1 MDAERKA
8 VALFLNRLRSLAG
21 YKDAI
26 QCAEERPPKGQP
38 GRAIRSRFD
47 GFLHSFVIPEG
58 AGLDEAIE
66 YARLFECFV
75 QEGAVRKDTVAVL
88 VRPRCGVEVGRQL
101 RGDGSLGR
109 PTPRRHSEP
118 GLGEGTCLCGPLT
131 DR

>member
-1 MDAERKA
+1 MTPPDDSKMDAERKA
-8 VALFLNRLRSLAG
+8 VALFLNRIRSLAG

-75 QEGAVRKDTVAVL
+75 REGAVRKDTVAF
-88 VRPRCGVEVGRQL
+88 L
-101 RGDGSLGR
+101 RGRIQRSMAALEQRGGSQG
-109 PTPRRHSEP
+109 
-118 GLGEGTCLCGPLT
+118 
-131 DR
+131 

>member
-1 MDAERKA
+1 MTSPDDSKVDAERKA
-8 VALFLNRLRSLAG
+8 VALFLNRLRSLPG

-75 QEGAVRKDTVAVL
+75 QEGAVRKDTVAL
-88 VRPRCGVEVGRQL
+88 L
-101 RGDGSLGR
+101 RARIQRSLAAMEQREGS
-109 PTPRRHSEP
+109 
-118 GLGEGTCLCGPLT
+118 
-131 DR
+131 

>member
-1 MDAERKA
+1 MTSPDDSKMDGERKA
-8 VALFLNRLRSLAG
+8 VALFLNRIRSLAQ

-75 QEGAVRKDTVAVL
+75 QEGAVRKDTVAL
-88 VRPRCGVEVGRQL
+88 L
-101 RGDGSLGR
+101 RARIQRSLAAMEQREGSQR
-109 PTPRRHSEP
+109 
-118 GLGEGTCLCGPLT
+118 
-131 DR
+131 

>member
-1 MDAERKA
+1 MTQPHYSTTDGERKA
-8 VALFLNRLRSLAG
+8 VALFLDRIRSLAR

-75 QEGAVRKDTVAVL
+75 QEGEVRKDSVAL
-88 VRPRCGVEVGRQL
+88 L
-101 RGDGSLGR
+101 RARIQRSIAALQQR
-109 PTPRRHSEP
+109 
-118 GLGEGTCLCGPLT
+118 EG
-131 DR
+131 